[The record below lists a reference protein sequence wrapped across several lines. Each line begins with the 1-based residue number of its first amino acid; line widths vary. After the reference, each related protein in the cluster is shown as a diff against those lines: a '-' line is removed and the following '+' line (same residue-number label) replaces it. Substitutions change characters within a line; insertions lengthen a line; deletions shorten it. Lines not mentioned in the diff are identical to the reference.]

1 MGKDFKK
8 LLAAIGL
15 SGLLLAFGI
24 ACGGGGG
31 GGSSSVSIASGTGFK
46 GPVMDGDIT
55 VSGLAGNTLE
65 GLTELS
71 TTTTDEDGQY
81 MASLAGFEGNVLV
94 ELAGGTYIDEA
105 TGTEM
110 GNALL
115 RALVPDASD
124 SVSAM
129 VTPFTEIAYRLWEAL
144 LGTPGELTIS
154 QANAIAANV
163 AGVANVLGTDPV
175 LVTDPEKAAAA
186 LQSQIEYGLAA
197 AMLSQYAESNF
208 LSMDAAIQ
216 SIVDDLLDD
225 MQLNSTGGNLLTA
238 LETFL
243 SDTEQNQ
250 SGIGGTGQTIIDE
263 TITFIADNPFNPAL
277 DSDGLTKAKELVS
290 DLRDTTLFVY
300 NYTGSGAP
308 GLIEP
313 FFKKVA
319 DEVTANFPYELPERI
334 YILIKAAIQID
345 VDALMGGTPQVVVVD
360 GVTVTFTYNNSTEPG
375 ETEGTITATFVMEN
389 IVQCEG
395 VIGQGTVTYEGLTEI
410 PDISDP
416 ADIFALLP
424 IEADI
429 DGDFTFG
436 TTVINVDID
445 AVLDASL
452 QQLLQSTAV
461 LTLNGDMTVTTGVV
475 SGEVSA
481 MPAEE
486 MQLLYSEGT
495 IAATIQLETD
505 GTVLLTR
512 LTSEGTTTV
521 GTTAELEGDLV
532 MTFVQNEALEGE
544 LISFLPNS
552 LTANGT
558 ITELGTDTPVILT
571 GSLTAGLDNAD
582 TFDPNAEWSEL
593 NYAQWDAVFNGEVS
607 REGLGSVTVLL
618 DAEQSAWNTIEF
630 DASYHMAKGGK
641 TVFLQGGGTYT
652 FPESTTEI
660 KALTWDWS
668 DYGSFEAEFTNQTG
682 TVLYL
687 SSEISSLALELT
699 GPVIGYIETAGGEQM
714 AEIVL
719 KINGPYVT
727 YTDGYEEY
735 IFPLVK

>member
-1 MGKDFKK
+1 MSKGIIKK
-8 LLAAIGL
+8 LLAMGMAA
-15 SGLLLAFGI
+15 LLLAFGI
-24 ACGGGGG
+24 SCGGGGG
-31 GGSSSVSIASGTGFK
+31 GGSEVSMASGTGFK

-55 VSGLAGNTLE
+55 VSGLAGNTLA

-71 TTTTDEDGQY
+71 TTTTDEEGQY

-94 ELAGGTYIDEA
+94 ELAGGTYVDEA
-105 TGTEM
+105 TGTEI
-110 GNALL
+110 GNVLL
-115 RALVPDASD
+115 RALVPDASG

-129 VTPFTEIAYRLWEAL
+129 VTPFTEIAYRLWEAR

-154 QANAIAANV
+154 QANAIAANI
-163 AGVANVLGTDPV
+163 AGTANILGTDPA

-197 AMLSQYAESNF
+197 AMLSQYAADNF
-208 LSMDAAIQ
+208 SGDMNAAIAA
-216 SIVDDLLDD
+216 IVADLLDD
-225 MQLNSTGGNLLTA
+225 MQLNGTGNTLLTA
-238 LETFL
+238 LDNFINN
-243 SDTEQNQ
+243 TEQNQ

-263 TITFIADNPFNPAL
+263 TINFIADNPFNPAL

-319 DEVTANFPYELPERI
+319 DEVTANFPYELPGRI

-360 GVTVTFTYNNSTEPG
+360 GVTVTFTYAEPAQDQ
-375 ETEGTITATFVMEN
+375 ITVTFVMDDS
-389 IVQCEG
+389 IQCEG
-395 VIGQGTVTYEGLTEI
+395 VIGEGTVTYEGLTEI

-436 TTVINVDID
+436 TTVINVDVD
-445 AVLDASL
+445 AVLDATL

-486 MQLLYSEGT
+486 MQLLYTEGT
-495 IAATIQLETD
+495 TAATIQLETD

-521 GTTAELEGDLV
+521 GTTAELEGDIT
-532 MTFVQNEALEGE
+532 MRFVQNEALAGE

-558 ITELGTDTPVILT
+558 ITELDSDSPVVLT
-571 GSLTAGLDNAD
+571 GSLTAELDNAE
-582 TFDPNAEWSEL
+582 TFDPKADWSEL
-593 NYAQWDAVFNGEVS
+593 NYAEWNAVFNGSVS
-607 REGLGSVTVLL
+607 RTGLGSVTVLL
-618 DAEQSAWNTIEF
+618 EAEQSAWNTIDF
-630 DASYHMAKGGK
+630 DASYHMTKGGK

-652 FPESTTEI
+652 FPEETTVEL
-660 KALTWDWS
+660 KSLSWDWS
-668 DYGSFEAEFTNQTG
+668 NYGSFEAEFANQTG
-682 TVLYL
+682 TMLYL
-687 SSEISSLALELT
+687 SSELKSLAQGTIE
-699 GPVIGYIETAGGEQM
+699 PQIGYIETAGGEQM
-714 AEIVL
+714 AEIAL

-727 YTDGYEEY
+727 YTDGYKEY
-735 IFPLVK
+735 VFPLVK